1 MSAWLDTDQM
11 HPAERMSLVLLTV
24 GAVALVLSHCG
35 PATGIAAASTLD
47 AACAARDALRASAS
61 ASAPSAAAASAPPAA
76 SSSRTP

>member
-24 GAVALVLSHCG
+24 GAVALALSHCG

-47 AACAARDALRASAS
+47 AACAARDSLRASAS
-61 ASAPSAAAASAPPAA
+61 SAPASSSAPAAAASAP
-76 SSSRTP
+76 